1 MDTQQIDVMVADA
14 SHEVYV
20 DTILETIRN
29 AAAVRGTGIA
39 ERTHEYVATKMK
51 EGKAIIALC
60 GDTFAGFTYIESWG
74 NKQYV
79 ATSGLIV
86 HPDFRGLGLAKRIKQ
101 ASFQLA
107 RLRWPKAKIFSL
119 TSGAAVMKMN
129 TELGYVPVTFNE
141 LTDDEAFWKGCEGCI
156 NHDILVAKTASSAS
170 VQPCYTIRQ
179 SRGTSKKNKKEI
191 TFKRYSTMEEKK
203 KKVVVAFS
211 GGLDTSFTV
220 MYLAKEKGYEVY
232 AACANTGG
240 FSEEQLKTNEENAYK
255 LGATK
260 YVTIDVTQE
269 YYEKSLKYMVF
280 GNVLRNGTYPISVSS
295 ERIFQALA
303 IARYANEIGADA
315 IAHGSTGAGND
326 QIRFDMTFLVLA
338 PNVEIITLTRDMAL
352 SRQEEID
359 YLNKHGFSADFT
371 KLKYSYNV
379 GLWGTSICGGEILDS
394 AQGLPETAYLKH
406 VEKEGSEQLRLTFEK
421 GELKAV
427 NDEKFDDPIKAI
439 QKVEEIGAAY
449 GIGRD
454 MHVGDTII
462 GIKGRVG
469 FEAAAPMLIIGAH
482 RFLEKY
488 TLSKWQQYW
497 KDQVANWYGMFLH
510 ESQYLEPVM
519 RDIEAML
526 QESQRNVN
534 GTAIL
539 ELRPLSFSTVG
550 VESEDDLVKTKFGEY
565 GEMQKGW
572 TAEDAKGFI
581 KVTST
586 PLRVYYNNHKDEEI

>member
-1 MDTQQIDVMVADA
+1 
-14 SHEVYV
+14 
-20 DTILETIRN
+20 
-29 AAAVRGTGIA
+29 
-39 ERTHEYVATKMK
+39 
-51 EGKAIIALC
+51 
-60 GDTFAGFTYIESWG
+60 
-74 NKQYV
+74 
-79 ATSGLIV
+79 
-86 HPDFRGLGLAKRIKQ
+86 
-101 ASFQLA
+101 
-107 RLRWPKAKIFSL
+107 
-119 TSGAAVMKMN
+119 
-129 TELGYVPVTFNE
+129 
-141 LTDDEAFWKGCEGCI
+141 
-156 NHDILVAKTASSAS
+156 
-170 VQPCYTIRQ
+170 
-179 SRGTSKKNKKEI
+179 
-191 TFKRYSTMEEKK
+191 MEEKK

-255 LGATK
+255 LGAVK
-260 YVTIDVTQE
+260 YVTLDVTQE

-427 NDEKFDDPIKAI
+427 NDETFDDPIQAI
-439 QKVEEIGAAY
+439 
-449 GIGRD
+449 
-454 MHVGDTII
+454 H
-462 GIKGRVG
+462 
-469 FEAAAPMLIIGAH
+469 
-482 RFLEKY
+482 
-488 TLSKWQQYW
+488 W

>member
-1 MDTQQIDVMVADA
+1 M
-14 SHEVYV
+14 
-20 DTILETIRN
+20 
-29 AAAVRGTGIA
+29 
-39 ERTHEYVATKMK
+39 
-51 EGKAIIALC
+51 
-60 GDTFAGFTYIESWG
+60 
-74 NKQYV
+74 
-79 ATSGLIV
+79 
-86 HPDFRGLGLAKRIKQ
+86 
-101 ASFQLA
+101 
-107 RLRWPKAKIFSL
+107 
-119 TSGAAVMKMN
+119 
-129 TELGYVPVTFNE
+129 
-141 LTDDEAFWKGCEGCI
+141 
-156 NHDILVAKTASSAS
+156 
-170 VQPCYTIRQ
+170 
-179 SRGTSKKNKKEI
+179 
-191 TFKRYSTMEEKK
+191 K

-240 FSEEQLKTNEENAYK
+240 FSEEQLKQNEENAYK

-260 YVTIDVTQE
+260 YVTIDVTKE
-269 YYEKSLKYMVF
+269 NYEKSLKYMIF

-352 SRQEEID
+352 SRDFEIN
-359 YLNKHGFSADFT
+359 YLKEHGFEADFT

-394 AQGLPETAYLKH
+394 AQGLPESAYLKQ
-406 VEKEGSEQLRLTFEK
+406 VVNGEG
-421 GELKAV
+421 GEDKIA
-427 NDEKFDDPIKAI
+427 AI
-439 QKVEEIGAAY
+439 QKIEEIGAAY

-497 KDQVANWYGMFLH
+497 KDQVAHWYGMFLH

-581 KVTST
+581 KVLST
-586 PLRVYYNNHKDEEI
+586 PLRVYYTNHKDEEI